1 LKNSEQNCV
10 DIQHLSEK
18 LYVSAIMTTNE
29 IEQLNVNRESY
40 DLKPKASDGD
50 EKLKFKDTIPQ
61 IVASCAINLP
71 VIHAGINLSFSSIL
85 IPQLTKP
92 ESDIQIDLDS
102 SSTVASIVTVS
113 TALGALVCGPLMD
126 RYGRK

>member
-1 LKNSEQNCV
+1 M
-10 DIQHLSEK
+10 
-18 LYVSAIMTTNE
+18 MTTNE
-29 IEQLNVNRESY
+29 IEQLNVNRESD

-126 RYGRK
+126 RYGRR